1 MSARNQVDISGMLE
15 IPWIGVAMMRA
26 FPVAQAT
33 RFTLRESVAD
43 QVRSAIG
50 DGSLAAGVHLAEVEL
65 SENLGVSRATL
76 REALRQL
83 QQEGLLAQDT
93 RGRLTVRRVTME
105 EVDDIFEVR
114 QTLEALA
121 VSRLCAKA
129 DRADDVAVLR
139 RKLDRLKVEM
149 GLADDLDADLDF
161 HGTICQLA
169 GNEILYS
176 AWRSISGL
184 IRITMITAG
193 ADPARENSTYERHA
207 PIVDYIESGDE
218 ERARAYLRDH
228 MTSAAANLLTRM
240 GDVSPE

>member
-1 MSARNQVDISGMLE
+1 MT
-15 IPWIGVAMMRA
+15 RA

-43 QVRSAIG
+43 QIRSAIG
-50 DGSLAAGVHLAEVEL
+50 DGSLTAGVHLAEVEL
-65 SENLGVSRATL
+65 SASLGVSRATL

-83 QQEGLLAQDT
+83 QQEGLLTQDT
-93 RGRLTVRRVTME
+93 RGRLSVRRVTTE

-121 VSRLCAKA
+121 VRRLCAKS
-129 DRADDVAVLR
+129 DRDSDIATLR

-149 GLADDLDADLDF
+149 GLAEDLDADLDF
-161 HGTICQLA
+161 HGTICHLA
-169 GNEILYS
+169 GNEILYA

-193 ADPARENSTYERHA
+193 AAPARENLTYARHA
-207 PIVDYIESGDE
+207 PIVDFIETGDDE
-218 ERARAYLRDH
+218 GALTYLSDH
-228 MTSAAANLLTRM
+228 MTSAATTLIKRM
-240 GDVSPE
+240 NDVATP

>member
-1 MSARNQVDISGMLE
+1 
-15 IPWIGVAMMRA
+15 MRV

-43 QVRSAIG
+43 QIRSAIG

-83 QQEGLLAQDT
+83 QQEGLLTQDT
-93 RGRLTVRRVTME
+93 RGRLTVRRVTAE

-121 VSRLCAKA
+121 LQRLCKKP
-129 DRADDVAVLR
+129 DRAPDVAELR
-139 RKLDRLKVEM
+139 QKLGRLKVEI
-149 GLADDLDADLDF
+149 GLAADLDADLDF
-161 HGTICQLA
+161 HGSICQLA

-193 ADPARENSTYERHA
+193 AAPARENITYDRHA
-207 PIVDYIESGDE
+207 PIVDLIEVGD
-218 ERARAYLRDH
+218 ADGAMGYLRDH
-228 MTSAAANLLTRM
+228 MASASANLLVRM
-240 GDVSPE
+240 NDSASD